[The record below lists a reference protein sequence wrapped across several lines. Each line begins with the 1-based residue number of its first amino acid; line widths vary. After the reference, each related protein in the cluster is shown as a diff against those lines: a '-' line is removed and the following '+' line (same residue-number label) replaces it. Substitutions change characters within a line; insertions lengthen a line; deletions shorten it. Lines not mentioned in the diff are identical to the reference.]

1 MKGVELSAVKR
12 PKNLT
17 VSRKM
22 VNLTVNRKK
31 AALN

>member
-12 PKNLT
+12 LT
-17 VSRKM
+17 VYRKM